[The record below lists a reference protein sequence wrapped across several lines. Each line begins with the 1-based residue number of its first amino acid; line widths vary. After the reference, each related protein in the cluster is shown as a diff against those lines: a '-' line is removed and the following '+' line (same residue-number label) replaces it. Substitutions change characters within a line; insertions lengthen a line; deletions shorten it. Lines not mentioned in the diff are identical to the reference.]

1 MSSAVHFRFKS
12 ARDFDTVTFD
22 GDFIS
27 IADLKVGIVEVK
39 KLNYGEGFDLD
50 ISDAQTSDD
59 YADEAY
65 LLPKNTSVVVR
76 RVPGLKPGGILS
88 QQAMAKKNERYS
100 EIDKRG
106 QSNIAAAAAA
116 AASAAA
122 SAVQNTGMLP
132 DYGSAAATY
141 MGGAA
146 PKRVAGQEEHER
158 IAALVDASGAGF
170 ERTSFPMHR
179 GGFGGG
185 YGGSHAD
192 RAPTPGPN
200 YVCHRCGKPGH
211 WIDQCPTNGDPTFD
225 KVRVRRPTGI
235 PQSMLRSVPVPS
247 SGTGLQLRSG
257 QFVTLQPNEEEFAR
271 QTAGLRV
278 SRMEQERLAA
288 ATAAQ
293 AEAAVATGSNDVA
306 SNDGDGSGAAEGG
319 SAVEPTAEGA
329 STTASAVGGDGGG
342 GGDDTL
348 EEEEEL
354 NAADVA
360 AAAVVV
366 AASGAKPIIPMPVPA
381 AVTPA
386 GPPPPPLYSL
396 HQCHRRS
403 RRHQWPLDP
412 SCVVAVVQAGLA
424 HRGVVPEAGG
434 PAAALMADGPPSRHP
449 TQMCLGLLGLAADAA
464 AVVAHSPLAA
474 VATRQ

>member
-106 QSNIAAAAAA
+106 
-116 AASAAA
+116 
-122 SAVQNTGMLP
+122 
-132 DYGSAAATY
+132 
-141 MGGAA
+141 
-146 PKRVAGQEEHER
+146 H
-158 IAALVDASGAGF
+158 
-170 ERTSFPMHR
+170 
-179 GGFGGG
+179 
-185 YGGSHAD
+185 HAD

-225 KVRVRRPTGI
+225 K
-235 PQSMLRSVPVPS
+235 
-247 SGTGLQLRSG
+247 
-257 QFVTLQPNEEEFAR
+257 
-271 QTAGLRV
+271 
-278 SRMEQERLAA
+278 
-288 ATAAQ
+288 
-293 AEAAVATGSNDVA
+293 
-306 SNDGDGSGAAEGG
+306 
-319 SAVEPTAEGA
+319 
-329 STTASAVGGDGGG
+329 
-342 GGDDTL
+342 
-348 EEEEEL
+348 
-354 NAADVA
+354 
-360 AAAVVV
+360 
-366 AASGAKPIIPMPVPA
+366 
-381 AVTPA
+381 
-386 GPPPPPLYSL
+386 
-396 HQCHRRS
+396 
-403 RRHQWPLDP
+403 
-412 SCVVAVVQAGLA
+412 AGLA

>member
-185 YGGSHAD
+185 YGG
-192 RAPTPGPN
+192 
-200 YVCHRCGKPGH
+200 
-211 WIDQCPTNGDPTFD
+211 
-225 KVRVRRPTGI
+225 
-235 PQSMLRSVPVPS
+235 
-247 SGTGLQLRSG
+247 
-257 QFVTLQPNEEEFAR
+257 
-271 QTAGLRV
+271 
-278 SRMEQERLAA
+278 
-288 ATAAQ
+288 
-293 AEAAVATGSNDVA
+293 
-306 SNDGDGSGAAEGG
+306 GG
-319 SAVEPTAEGA
+319 FR
-329 STTASAVGGDGGG
+329 GGYGGG
-342 GGDDTL
+342 GGGGGGYGVGGGAL
-348 EEEEEL
+348 
-354 NAADVA
+354 VA
-360 AAAVVV
+360 ATQTVRRRLAPTTCATGAASPATGLISAPPTGTRRLTKSVCGDRRGSPSPCFAPFRCRARGRGCSLGRDSLLPCSRMKKSLPDKPLVFACREWSRNGWRRRRPRKPRRRWQPEVTTWHRMTAMEAVRQRAGRRWSQRRRVLLLRRVRLGGMVVV
-366 AASGAKPIIPMPVPA
+366 VGTTHWRRRKSLTRRTWRLRRWLLPRV
-381 AVTPA
+381 
-386 GPPPPPLYSL
+386 GPSQSS
-396 HQCHRRS
+396 QCQCRR
-403 RRHQWPLDP
+403 P
-412 SCVVAVVQAGLA
+412 
-424 HRGVVPEAGG
+424 
-434 PAAALMADGPPSRHP
+434 
-449 TQMCLGLLGLAADAA
+449 
-464 AVVAHSPLAA
+464 
-474 VATRQ
+474 

>member
-50 ISDAQTSDD
+50 ISDAQTNDD
-59 YADEAY
+59 YADEAH

-122 SAVQNTGMLP
+122 SAVQNKGLLP

-141 MGGAA
+141 MSGVA

-185 YGGSHAD
+185 YGGGGF
-192 RAPTPGPN
+192 RGG
-200 YVCHRCGKPGH
+200 YG
-211 WIDQCPTNGDPTFD
+211 
-225 KVRVRRPTGI
+225 
-235 PQSMLRSVPVPS
+235 
-247 SGTGLQLRSG
+247 
-257 QFVTLQPNEEEFAR
+257 
-271 QTAGLRV
+271 
-278 SRMEQERLAA
+278 
-288 ATAAQ
+288 
-293 AEAAVATGSNDVA
+293 
-306 SNDGDGSGAAEGG
+306 GG
-319 SAVEPTAEGA
+319 S
-329 STTASAVGGDGGG
+329 GGG
-342 GGDDTL
+342 GGYGGGGGGRGWQSCRPCTDAWPQL
-348 EEEEEL
+348 R
-354 NAADVA
+354 V
-360 AAAVVV
+360 
-366 AASGAKPIIPMPVPA
+366 PPVRQA
-381 AVTPA
+381 
-386 GPPPPPLYSL
+386 
-396 HQCHRRS
+396 R
-403 RRHQWPLDP
+403 PLD
-412 SCVVAVVQAGLA
+412 
-424 HRGVVPEAGG
+424 
-434 PAAALMADGPPSRHP
+434 
-449 TQMCLGLLGLAADAA
+449 
-464 AVVAHSPLAA
+464 
-474 VATRQ
+474 